1 MWISFFFSDDPQD
14 SLVVVVVYFV
24 VVPNAPWKLMMVRKL
39 VLFAAL
45 APLVARG
52 FFVPSRARVRAAVR
66 REAAAADGWVTLFVE
81 CGFGNDSHGQNATK
95 AAVRACRNAIEFNSI
110 PSIGAL
116 VPGGYD
122 GMELRVQIA
131 APTTPSGVD
140 IDAVKAVFP
149 CETAR
154 ARCFEFSKSCPGSCV
169 LYARGRECAFA
180 ILRARRRASDGRP
193 AGGWHARQQRHRDP
207 RDGRHERR
215 YAHRHRVRGRRVS
228 AADELT
234 SQCATSNAPGG
245 SQFEKY

>member
-1 MWISFFFSDDPQD
+1 
-14 SLVVVVVYFV
+14 
-24 VVPNAPWKLMMVRKL
+24 MMVRKL

-131 APTTPSGVD
+131 VPTTPSGVD
-140 IDAVKAVFP
+140 INAVKAVFP
-149 CETAR
+149 CEFSRIFGPSHSGPER
-154 ARCFEFSKSCPGSCV
+154 ASG
-169 LYARGRECAFA
+169 
-180 ILRARRRASDGRP
+180 ILRRWACDDRPPGGR
-193 AGGWHARQQRHRDP
+193 HARQQRYRDS
-207 RDGRHERR
+207 RH
-215 YAHRHRVRGRRVS
+215 G
-228 AADELT
+228 
-234 SQCATSNAPGG
+234 
-245 SQFEKY
+245 